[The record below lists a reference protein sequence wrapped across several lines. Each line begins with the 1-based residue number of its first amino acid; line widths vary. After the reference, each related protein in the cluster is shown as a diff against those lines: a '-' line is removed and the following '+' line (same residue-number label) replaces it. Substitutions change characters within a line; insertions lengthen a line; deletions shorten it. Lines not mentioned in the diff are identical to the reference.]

1 MTESEMQAAP
11 GDLRCVLIN
20 EKVNTDRTRMAHD
33 VFISHSSID
42 KAVSDAVCA
51 GLENGGIRC
60 WVAPRDVQPGRSFA
74 GEITRAIQESKIM
87 VLIFS
92 AHSNNSEQVLREVQL
107 AVTSHLHII
116 QFRIEDVL
124 LNDDLKYF
132 LSTPHW
138 LDALTPPLENHL
150 RKLEGAIK
158 KLLEG
163 ATVERAAREPA
174 PVAHASRRS
183 LRGVQWIWGVLGALI
198 VAGLVWQSSRP
209 ARDRASTTAPIASN
223 ESAKPSSAPTAAANE
238 IVVEFPEV
246 DTSTTPGHTVAALP
260 YLHRLG
266 ISVTDLQ
273 PATSE
278 IVLIN
283 NRGLYQGAA
292 VAPTT
297 SQNLI
302 TQVNTGNVPAS
313 FTLKFAQSARSASFT
328 RPALYPAT
336 ESGITHPAWSVHALD
351 SEGRELS
358 SQSEGLTRCWPPAG
372 CKEVPAVVYVLRAP
386 GFEPIA
392 ALRFDSDPRLDG
404 KPFAAF
410 SAIMIE
416 RLTLVREPK
425 ESR

>member
-1 MTESEMQAAP
+1 
-11 GDLRCVLIN
+11 
-20 EKVNTDRTRMAHD
+20 MAHD
-33 VFISHSSID
+33 VFISHSTID
-42 KAVSDAVCA
+42 KVVSDAACA
-51 GLENGGIRC
+51 ALENGGIRC
-60 WVAPRDVQPGRSFA
+60 WVAPRDVQAGRSFA

-107 AVTSHLHII
+107 AVKARLHII
-116 QFRIEDVL
+116 QFRIEDVH
-124 LNDDLKYF
+124 LNDDLEYF

-150 RKLEGAIK
+150 RRLEISIK
-158 KLLEG
+158 TLLDD
-163 ATVERAAREPA
+163 ATAERAK
-174 PVAHASRRS
+174 RRTIPGGP
-183 LRGVQWIWGVLGALI
+183 LL
-198 VAGLVWQSSRP
+198 P
-209 ARDRASTTAPIASN
+209 ARDRRSKKVWLSIGTGLLAGLIVTAFLLKSPRPAQDRPLAMSSPTPATASN
-223 ESAKPSSAPTAAANE
+223 EV
-238 IVVEFPEV
+238 VVEFPEV
-246 DTSTTPGHTVAALP
+246 DTGTIPGHAVAALP

-266 ISVTDLQ
+266 ISVTDIQ
-273 PATSE
+273 PAGSE
-278 IVLIN
+278 IVLVN

-313 FTLKFAQSARSASFT
+313 FTLKFVEPARSASFT

-336 ESGITHPAWSVHALD
+336 NSGITHPAWSVHALD
-351 SEGRELS
+351 ADGNELS
-358 SQSEGLTRCWPPAG
+358 SQSEGLTRSFVD
-372 CKEVPAVVYVLRAP
+372 VPAVQYVLRSPA
-386 GFEPIA
+386 FAPIA
-392 ALRFDSDPRLDG
+392 ALRFESDPRLNG

-425 ESR
+425 PSR

>member
-1 MTESEMQAAP
+1 
-11 GDLRCVLIN
+11 
-20 EKVNTDRTRMAHD
+20 MAHD
-33 VFISHSSID
+33 VFISHSTKD
-42 KAVSDAVCA
+42 KTVSDAVCA
-51 GLENGGIRC
+51 ALESGGVRC

-74 GEITRAIQESKIM
+74 GEITRAIQESQIM

-107 AVTSHLHII
+107 AVSSHLHII
-116 QFRIEDVL
+116 QLRIEDVL

-158 KLLEG
+158 RLLEG
-163 ATVERAAREPA
+163 ATAERTALRPA
-174 PVAHASRRS
+174 PVVHAPRRS
-183 LRGVQWIWGVLGALI
+183 PRGAWWIWGVLGALI
-198 VAGLVWQSSRP
+198 VAGLVWQTARP
-209 ARDRASTTAPIASN
+209 APDRASTTAPVASD
-223 ESAKPSSAPTAAANE
+223 ESPKPSSTPASSANE
-238 IVVEFPEV
+238 VVVEFPEV

-313 FTLKFAQSARSASFT
+313 FTLKFAEPARSVSFT

-351 SEGRELS
+351 AEGGELS

-372 CKEVPAVVYVLRAP
+372 CKEVPAVVYALRAP
-386 GFEPIA
+386 GFELIA
-392 ALRFDSDPRLDG
+392 ALRFESDPRLDG

-425 ESR
+425 SSR

>member
-1 MTESEMQAAP
+1 
-11 GDLRCVLIN
+11 
-20 EKVNTDRTRMAHD
+20 MAHD
-33 VFISHSSID
+33 VFISHSTID
-42 KAVSDAVCA
+42 KSVSDAACA
-51 GLENGGIRC
+51 TLENGGIRC
-60 WVAPRDVQPGRSFA
+60 WVAPRDVQAGRSFA

-107 AVTSHLHII
+107 AVKARLHII
-116 QFRIEDVL
+116 QFRIEDVH
-124 LNDDLKYF
+124 LNDDLEYF

-150 RKLEGAIK
+150 RRLETSIK
-158 KLLEG
+158 TLLDD
-163 ATVERAAREPA
+163 ATAERAKPRTIPGA
-174 PVAHASRRS
+174 P
-183 LRGVQWIWGVLGALI
+183 LL
-198 VAGLVWQSSRP
+198 P
-209 ARDRASTTAPIASN
+209 ARDRRSKKVWLSIGTGLIAGLIVTAFLLKSPRP
-223 ESAKPSSAPTAAANE
+223 AKDQKQAISSATPARAANE
-238 IVVEFPEV
+238 VLVAFPEV
-246 DTSTTPGHTVAALP
+246 DTGTTPGHTVAALP

-266 ISVTDLQ
+266 ISVTDIQ
-273 PATSE
+273 PAGSE
-278 IVLIN
+278 IVLVN

-313 FTLKFAQSARSASFT
+313 FTLKFVEPARSASFT

-336 ESGITHPAWSVHALD
+336 NSGITHPAWSVHALD
-351 SEGRELS
+351 AEGNELS
-358 SQSEGLTRCWPPAG
+358 SQSEGLTRSFVD
-372 CKEVPAVVYVLRAP
+372 VPAVQYVLRSPA
-386 GFEPIA
+386 FAPIA
-392 ALRFDSDPRLDG
+392 ALRFESDPRLNG

-425 ESR
+425 PSR

>member
-1 MTESEMQAAP
+1 
-11 GDLRCVLIN
+11 
-20 EKVNTDRTRMAHD
+20 MAHD
-33 VFISHSSID
+33 VFISHSTID

-51 GLENGGIRC
+51 ALENGGIRC

-107 AVTSHLHII
+107 AVKTRLHII
-116 QFRIEDVL
+116 QFRIEDVH
-124 LNDDLKYF
+124 LNDDLEYF

-150 RKLEGAIK
+150 RKLEGSIK
-158 KLLEG
+158 KLLEVASG
-163 ATVERAAREPA
+163 VRQPEAPSTKWATQASEGRAKKAGRWI
-174 PVAHASRRS
+174 
-183 LRGVQWIWGVLGALI
+183 LGGVIALAI
-198 VAGLVWQSSRP
+198 AAGLVWKFALP
-209 ARDRASTTAPIASN
+209 AQDRTSTPAPIVSS
-223 ESAKPSSAPTAAANE
+223 ESARPSSTPTTAANE
-238 IVVEFPEV
+238 VVVEFPEV
-246 DTSTTPGHTVAALP
+246 DTNTAPGHTVAALP

-266 ISVTDLQ
+266 ISVTDMQ

-292 VAPTT
+292 VLPTS
-297 SQNLI
+297 SQNLL

-313 FTLKFAQSARSASFT
+313 FTLKFAQPARSISFT

-336 ESGITHPAWSVHALD
+336 ESGITHPGWSAHALD
-351 SEGRELS
+351 AEGRELS

-372 CKEVPAVVYVLRAP
+372 CKDVPAVVYALRAP
-386 GFEPIA
+386 AFELIS
-392 ALRFDSDPRLDG
+392 ALRFESDPRLNG
-404 KPFAAF
+404 QPFAGF
-410 SAIMIE
+410 SAILIE
-416 RLTLVREPK
+416 RLTLVREPQTK
-425 ESR
+425 

>member
-1 MTESEMQAAP
+1 
-11 GDLRCVLIN
+11 
-20 EKVNTDRTRMAHD
+20 MAHD
-33 VFISHSSID
+33 VFISHSTKD
-42 KAVSDAVCA
+42 KTVSDAVCA
-51 GLENGGIRC
+51 ALENGGVRC

-107 AVTSHLHII
+107 AVSSHLHII
-116 QFRIEDVL
+116 QLRIEDVL

-150 RKLEGAIK
+150 RKLEGAIR

-163 ATVERAAREPA
+163 ATEEPA
-174 PVAHASRRS
+174 TRRAPATAPVPKSP
-183 LRGVQWIWGVLGALI
+183 RGCSVKILVSIGTGVAAALI
-198 VAGLVWQSSRP
+198 VAGFFLNSARQHQPSAVAPPLAAP
-209 ARDRASTTAPIASN
+209 ATG
-223 ESAKPSSAPTAAANE
+223 ANE
-238 IVVEFPEV
+238 VVVEFPEV

-266 ISVTDLQ
+266 ISVTDMQ

-313 FTLKFAQSARSASFT
+313 FTLKFAQPARSVSFT

-351 SEGRELS
+351 GEGRELS

-372 CKEVPAVVYVLRAP
+372 CKEVPAVVYALRAP
-386 GFEPIA
+386 GFELIA
-392 ALRFDSDPRLDG
+392 ALRFESDPRLDG

>member
-1 MTESEMQAAP
+1 
-11 GDLRCVLIN
+11 
-20 EKVNTDRTRMAHD
+20 
-33 VFISHSSID
+33 
-42 KAVSDAVCA
+42 
-51 GLENGGIRC
+51 
-60 WVAPRDVQPGRSFA
+60 
-74 GEITRAIQESKIM
+74 M

-107 AVTSHLHII
+107 AVNSHLHII

-124 LNDDLKYF
+124 LNDDLRYF

-150 RKLEGAIK
+150 RKLEASIK
-158 KLLEG
+158 KLLDIPTDG
-163 ATVERAAREPA
+163 GTPKVLSTPPIRPVRE
-174 PVAHASRRS
+174 
-183 LRGVQWIWGVLGALI
+183 
-198 VAGLVWQSSRP
+198 RP
-209 ARDRASTTAPIASN
+209 AGRTWMWICGGAVAALVVGGFVWKSWRPALEQQAAPPPIASN
-223 ESAKPSSAPTAAANE
+223 VSSKPSPPAAAAANE
-238 IVVEFPEV
+238 VVVEFPEV
-246 DTSTTPGHTVAALP
+246 DTNTAPGHTVAALP

-266 ISVTDLQ
+266 ISVTDMQ

-292 VAPTT
+292 VVPTT

-313 FTLKFAQSARSASFT
+313 FTLKFAQPARSVSFT

-336 ESGITHPAWSVHALD
+336 ESGVTHPAWSVHALD
-351 SEGRELS
+351 AEGHELS

-372 CKEVPAVVYVLRAP
+372 CKEVPAVVYALRAP
-386 GFEPIA
+386 AFELIA
-392 ALRFDSDPRLDG
+392 ALRFESDPRLDG

-410 SAIMIE
+410 SALMIE
-416 RLTLVREPK
+416 RLTLVHDPK
-425 ESR
+425 SSP

>member
-1 MTESEMQAAP
+1 MQ
-11 GDLRCVLIN
+11 
-20 EKVNTDRTRMAHD
+20 
-33 VFISHSSID
+33 
-42 KAVSDAVCA
+42 
-51 GLENGGIRC
+51 
-60 WVAPRDVQPGRSFA
+60 WV
-74 GEITRAIQESKIM
+74 
-87 VLIFS
+87 
-92 AHSNNSEQVLREVQL
+92 
-107 AVTSHLHII
+107 
-116 QFRIEDVL
+116 
-124 LNDDLKYF
+124 
-132 LSTPHW
+132 
-138 LDALTPPLENHL
+138 
-150 RKLEGAIK
+150 
-158 KLLEG
+158 
-163 ATVERAAREPA
+163 
-174 PVAHASRRS
+174 
-183 LRGVQWIWGVLGALI
+183 WGVLGALV
-198 VAGLVWQSSRP
+198 VAGLVWKFARPGDRP
-209 ARDRASTTAPIASN
+209 ALPAPATSS
-223 ESAKPSSAPTAAANE
+223 ESARPSPPAANE
-238 IVVEFPEV
+238 VVVEFPEV

-266 ISVTDLQ
+266 ISVTDIE

-292 VAPTT
+292 IVPTT

-313 FTLKFAQSARSASFT
+313 FTLTFAEPARSASFT

-336 ESGITHPAWSVHALD
+336 ESGVTHPAWSVHALD
-351 SEGRELS
+351 AQGHELS

-425 ESR
+425 